1 MKINPAKHHRQ
12 SIRLKDYDYSQPG
25 SYFVTICTHNY
36 KKLFGDIVT
45 VGASSVRAGSVRAG
59 SVRAGSVRAGSVRAG
74 SEPAP
79 TSQPDLHSLESSS
92 TEYVKMNLNNYGEI
106 VVYTWKDLVNHITG
120 IKLGEFVIMP
130 NHFHGIIH
138 IIDLETEWDD
148 FIPSNFIFHGV
159 GAGSEP
165 APTDHQKQT
174 PLSEI
179 IRQFKTFSAR
189 RINQIRK
196 TPEVPVWQRNYYEHI
211 IRNQESYDQIVE
223 YIQNN
228 PVNWKIDK
236 LFVD

>member
-1 MKINPAKHHRQ
+1 MQINPAKNHRQ

-36 KKLFGDIVT
+36 KNLFGDIVI
-45 VGASSVRAGSVRAG
+45 VGT
-59 SVRAGSVRAGSVRAG
+59 G

-79 TSQPDLHSLESSS
+79 MRGSDYHLLESSS

-106 VVYTWKDLVNHITG
+106 VLYTWKDLVNHNKGIT
-120 IKLGEFVIMP
+120 LGEFVIMP

-138 IIDLETEWDD
+138 MIDPETEWDD
-148 FIPSNFIFHGV
+148 FIPSNFIFHDV

-165 APTDHQKQT
+165 APTNPISIETVNPTYSNHQKRT
-174 PLSEI
+174 PLFEI

-189 RINQIRK
+189 RINQICNS
-196 TPEVPVWQRNYYEHI
+196 PGNPVWQRNYYEHI
-211 IRNQESYDQIVE
+211 IRNQESYNHIVD

-228 PVNWKIDK
+228 PINWKMDK